1 MDCTD
6 AAGRAEGLLMNT
18 HNLTRLAR
26 STSTRIQHKGAF
38 RSPSP
43 ILIDIALRVHALPPF
58 TLALHWRQSLS
69 ASSFMIPIEELA

>member
-38 RSPSP
+38 GSPSS
-43 ILIDIALRVHALPPF
+43 ILDSIALHVHAPPTS
-58 TLALHWRQSLS
+58 TLALY
-69 ASSFMIPIEELA
+69 